1 MNKAERDAIFK
12 AINNV
17 SKKVNET
24 SLKLDELIQ
33 RINSL
38 TDEKISI
45 NSGGIDE
52 IANIVALHDEAI
64 DELANSVSGL
74 EGWYGKFLC
83 I

>member
-1 MNKAERDAIFK
+1 MNKTERDAIFK

-52 IANIVALHDEAI
+52 LADIIALHDEAI

-74 EGWYGKFLC
+74 EG
-83 I
+83 

>member
-1 MNKAERDAIFK
+1 MNKTERDAIFK

-38 TDEKISI
+38 TDEKISL
-45 NSGGIDE
+45 NGGGIDDLGS
-52 IANIVALHDEAI
+52 IVAIHDEAI
-64 DELANSVSGL
+64 DELANIISG
-74 EGWYGKFLC
+74 
-83 I
+83 

>member
-1 MNKAERDAIFK
+1 MTKTERDAIFK

-38 TDEKISI
+38 KDEKISL
-45 NSGGIDE
+45 NSGGIDDLGS
-52 IANIVALHDEAI
+52 IVAIHDEAI
-64 DELANSVSGL
+64 DELANIISG
-74 EGWYGKFLC
+74 
-83 I
+83 

>member
-1 MNKAERDAIFK
+1 MNKIERDAIFK

-45 NSGGIDE
+45 NSGGIDDL
-52 IANIVALHDEAI
+52 ANIVALHDETI
-64 DELANSVSGL
+64 DELTKAVSGL
-74 EGWYGKFLC
+74 EG
-83 I
+83 

>member
-17 SKKVNET
+17 SNKVNET

-38 TDEKISI
+38 TDEKISL
-45 NSGGIDE
+45 NSGGIDDL
-52 IANIVALHDEAI
+52 ANIVALYDEAI

-74 EGWYGKFLC
+74 EG
-83 I
+83 

>member
-1 MNKAERDAIFK
+1 MNKAERDAFFK

-38 TDEKISI
+38 TDEKISL
-45 NSGGIDE
+45 NGGGIDDLGS
-52 IANIVALHDEAI
+52 IVAIHDKAI
-64 DELANSVSGL
+64 DELANIISG
-74 EGWYGKFLC
+74 
-83 I
+83 

>member
-38 TDEKISI
+38 TDEKISR

-52 IANIVALHDEAI
+52 LANIVAVHDEAV

-74 EGWYGKFLC
+74 EG
-83 I
+83 

>member
-1 MNKAERDAIFK
+1 MNKTEREAIFK

-24 SLKLDELIQ
+24 SSKLDELIQ
-33 RINSL
+33 RFNSL

-52 IANIVALHDEAI
+52 LADIVALYDEAI
-64 DELANSVSGL
+64 DELANSVSEL
-74 EGWYGKFLC
+74 EG
-83 I
+83 